1 MVDRNHLVRQPVLDA
16 DQILVAY
23 GLQVR
28 ERDAEAGNEP
38 RVPTSRSARA
48 LLNAVNSPS
57 FGRLVGDCQVFADL
71 PGEFLYQELD
81 GFLPR
86 RSAVLMLPQPA
97 VEAGLEEAVRE
108 RHAEGLEVGFEVR
121 VAEGLGDAEILS
133 HAADYLRFDVAS
145 FANPSDLTSVVAPYR
160 GGRARWM
167 ATNVHDQETFQ
178 RCRALGFSLFQ
189 GQFFTQPAVFASD
202 AFSPRQSVLLELFGQ
217 LSNDA
222 EFDDIE
228 ATFKRNPDL
237 SHQLLELLN
246 SAAFRRQ
253 EPIYSIRQSLVL
265 LGKNN
270 LRKWIALLL
279 FAEDDQAGG
288 NNPLFDEAVI
298 RARTMELAAGRIQ
311 NSDAFTGSAF
321 LTGVFSVIQAL
332 LMRPMQRIAQD
343 LNLDRPIATALLERR
358 GVLGEL
364 LATVEALR
372 EQRGVAPEVTIGE
385 HVYTD
390 RDWFEFEEQAAFE
403 YSLGS

>member
-16 DQILVAY
+16 GQALAGY
-23 GLQVR
+23 SLQVR
-28 ERDAEAGNEP
+28 EHGVTAGHEHRN
-38 RVPTSRSARA
+38 PTARSARA

-57 FGRLVGDCQVFADL
+57 FGRLVGEHRVFADL
-71 PGEFLYQELD
+71 PGEFLYQELE

-86 RSAVLMLPQPA
+86 QRSVMLLPQPA
-97 VEAGLEEAVRE
+97 VEPGLEEGVRA
-108 RHAEGLEVGFEVR
+108 RHGEGLEVGFEVR
-121 VAEGLGDAEILS
+121 CADGLGDAELLAR
-133 HAADYLRFDVAS
+133 AADYLRFDVAD

-160 GGRARWM
+160 GGSARWL
-167 ATNVHDQETFQ
+167 AANVHDQETFQ

-202 AFSPRQSVLLELFGQ
+202 AFSPRQTVLLELFGQ

-253 EPIYSIRQSLVL
+253 EPIYSIRQCLVL

-288 NNPLFDEAVI
+288 SNPLFDEAVI
-298 RARTMELAAGRIQ
+298 RARAMELAAARIQ

-332 LMRPMQRIAQD
+332 LMRPMQQIARD
-343 LNLDRPIATALLERR
+343 LRLDRPIATALLERR

-372 EQRGVAPEVTIGE
+372 EQRGVAAETAIGE
-385 HVYTD
+385 RTFTE
-390 RDWFEFEEQAAFE
+390 REWFEFEEQAAFE
-403 YSLGS
+403 YNLGG